1 MSRNPFNHKIWL
13 WHEMDEGHRK
23 RLRSVSLPMLSVR
36 DCIVVYSTVIVYSTA
51 LFYQTVRHTAENHV
65 FIVLRALNLWQ
76 RF

>member
-1 MSRNPFNHKIWL
+1 MSRNPFSHKIWL
-13 WHEMDEGHRK
+13 WHEMDAGHGK
-23 RLRSVSLPMLSVR
+23 SLTSVSLPMLSVR
-36 DCIVVYSTVIVYSTA
+36 DCRVVYSAVIVYSTA